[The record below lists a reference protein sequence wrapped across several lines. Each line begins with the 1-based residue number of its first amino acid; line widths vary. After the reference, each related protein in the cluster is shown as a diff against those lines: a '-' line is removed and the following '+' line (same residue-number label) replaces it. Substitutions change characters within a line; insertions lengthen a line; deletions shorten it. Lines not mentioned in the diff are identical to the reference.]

1 MKIQLLLF
9 EGCPNV
15 DAARTALRDALAAE
29 KLEVPVEEIEVEGPD
44 VPEWARGW
52 GSPTILVDGK
62 DVAGQERSEGSPCCR
77 LYADGA
83 PSVAS
88 IRARI
93 AASRVRTPVNS
104 APVALPVVGAF
115 TAAIAASACCLV
127 PAALAMVGAS
137 GAGFAAKF
145 APYRIYFLIATA
157 IALVVGFWFAYRPQK
172 DACGC
177 DAPRSRKTARVGL
190 WISAVLTVAVAAYP
204 MLGAG
209 NAAAGSITAEAKAT
223 LDFNIIDM
231 DCKECTTTIA
241 EAIQNVPGVVST
253 TVDFEFGNAVVRY
266 DGRAGMVE
274 AVEKAVEEAGFR
286 AELKP

>member
-1 MKIQLLLF
+1 MKIQLLHF

-29 KLEVPVEEIEVEGPD
+29 KLEIPIEEIDVEAPNA
-44 VPEWARGW
+44 PEWARGW

-62 DVAGQERSEGSPCCR
+62 DVTGQERSEGSSCCR

-93 AASRVRTPVNS
+93 AASSVRTPNS
-104 APVALPVVGAF
+104 GKVALPVVGAL

-157 IALVVGFWFAYRPQK
+157 IALAAGFWFAYRPQK

-177 DAPRSRKTARVGL
+177 EAPRSRKTARVGL
-190 WISAVLTVAVAAYP
+190 WTSTVFTVALAAYP

-209 NAAAGSITAEAKAT
+209 NASAGSISTEAKAT
-223 LDFNIIDM
+223 LNFNIIGM

-241 EAIQNVPGVVST
+241 NAIKKVPGVVSA
-253 TVDFEFGNAVVRY
+253 TVDFKSGNAVVRY

-274 AVEKAVEEAGFR
+274 AVKKAVEKAGFR